1 MGNRKAFLRF
11 ETALWSLDLL
21 VAVDGSLC
29 IDISKS
35 SFSQKSCFAN
45 FSIMTFLRDHTMDS
59 FHEGKRFLIRVI
71 SDRPEN
77 SEAKNLRSNS
87 FEQRTVFRSGYL
99 RKRATRRQITNYEA
113 LARTTSRRSLRMPSK
128 SFMVRRS
135 SNMSQ

>member
-45 FSIMTFLRDHTMDS
+45 FSIMTFLHVEIELVLSS
-59 FHEGKRFLIRVI
+59 FWLSNGRV
-71 SDRPEN
+71 SSKPPEN

-87 FEQRTVFRSGYL
+87 FEQRNVFWRAYA
-99 RKRATRRQITNYEA
+99 RK
-113 LARTTSRRSLRMPSK
+113 
-128 SFMVRRS
+128 
-135 SNMSQ
+135 